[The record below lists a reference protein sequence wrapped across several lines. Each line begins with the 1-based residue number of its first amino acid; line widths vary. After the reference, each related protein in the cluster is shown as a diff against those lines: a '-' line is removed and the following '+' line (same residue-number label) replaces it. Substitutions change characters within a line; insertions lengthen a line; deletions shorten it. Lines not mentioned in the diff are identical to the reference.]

1 MKLFLTIDHD
11 FENLGKELPKLIVK
25 RINEDI
31 EFVERKINKGIK
43 TSKSPVTG
51 KKFAPISEVTEKVRK
66 IRRQTRKSKDKPLLA
81 TGRMSKLKVQKA
93 KKQGGNKFYGF
104 IQMGADYGQYH
115 LEPQTIKTNF
125 SAVGRAR
132 SKTEKIRGGERKTMK
147 RKHTF
152 FNVKGKKVP
161 ARIWF
166 GIPKDYTGKK
176 SFRSF
181 MAGMKRKLK
190 EGKIVIKKPIGS
202 IKLG

>member
-11 FENLGKELPKLIVK
+11 FSNLSKELPKLIVK
-25 RINEDI
+25 RINDDI
-31 EFVERKINKGIK
+31 DIVKKQIDKGIK
-43 TSKSPVTG
+43 QSKSPVTG
-51 KKFAPISEVTEKVRK
+51 QQFAPISKVTEKVRK

-93 KKQGGNKFYGF
+93 KKQGSSKFYGF

-132 SKTEKIRGGERKTMK
+132 SKTQNIRGGKIITYNRKQ
-147 RKHTF
+147 TF

-190 EGKIVIKKPIGS
+190 EGKIIIKKPLGN

>member
-1 MKLFLTIDHD
+1 MKIFLTIDHD
-11 FENLGKELPKLIVK
+11 FSNLSKELPKLIVK
-25 RINEDI
+25 RINDDI
-31 EFVERKINKGIK
+31 DIVEKQIDKGIK
-43 TSKSPVTG
+43 QSKSPVTG
-51 KKFAPISEVTEKVRK
+51 KKFAPISKVTEKVRK

-81 TGRMSKLKVQKA
+81 TGKMSKLKIK
-93 KKQGGNKFYGF
+93 KSTKQGKNKFKGF
-104 IQMGADYGQYH
+104 IEMGREYGQYH

-132 SKTEKIRGGERKTMK
+132 SKTEMIRGGQRKTMN

-181 MAGMKRKLK
+181 MASMKRKLK
-190 EGKIVIKKPIGS
+190 EGDIIIKKPIGR
-202 IKLG
+202 INLG